1 MRRHAV
7 GLIAIVLLSLAVYFW
22 IWPPTGPAGQELQ
35 AAFGRIGVVMVVI
48 WLAYDQLKRVPG
60 WLLWTLPV
68 MLVALAW
75 RPKWLL
81 VLIPA
86 LIVLAILRPRPRP
99 RRP

>member
-22 IWPPTGPAGQELQ
+22 IWPPTGPVGQELQ
-35 AAFGRIGVVMVVI
+35 AAFGRIGVVMVVV